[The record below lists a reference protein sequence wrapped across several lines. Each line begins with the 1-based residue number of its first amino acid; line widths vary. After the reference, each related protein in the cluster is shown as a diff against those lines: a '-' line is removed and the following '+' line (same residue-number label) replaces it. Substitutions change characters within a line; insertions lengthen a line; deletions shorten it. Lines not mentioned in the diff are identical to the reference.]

1 MLFVSGD
8 QWKIGK
14 VAELSPSKLCNL
26 LYCTT
31 CGQHY
36 LYSGDHI
43 KITERIR
50 GGWQCQKCKT
60 CQNCRQAGNE
70 DRYLLCD
77 VCDGAY
83 HAYCLRPQM
92 SSVPKNGWK
101 CKRCRRCTDCN
112 SKTPGSGQSSRWHN
126 NYSVCDSCY
135 QQRNK
140 GLACPLCGRAYRH
153 SAQREM
159 IQCSSCRKHVHS
171 ACDPEATE
179 EKILERRALQYNYMY
194 VCKICKGQ
202 QQVKGPGANAGTSM
216 AAPLSRAYDDPS
228 TLETV
233 EDPAGAGRG
242 KPANVNES
250 KKKLFASAA
259 SRAKPGYTWSAQQGL
274 PGPNMDL
281 TSSIAEKKKRVA
293 EIRAR
298 RGRTPKYK
306 GMVGLSKPQGDP
318 SMKEDDV
325 QEENKMIICSVND
338 DFVLKQDMCSMCG
351 SLGNDLEGRLICCAQ
366 CGQCYHP
373 HCVNVKVTKIILQ
386 KGWRCLDCTV
396 CEGCGKKHDEANLI
410 LCDDCDISYHIYCT
424 DPPLEQVPD
433 GAWKCKWCSVCQYCG
448 TNTPGINCNWFDNYS
463 TCGPCHSL
471 QQCPLCEEG
480 YEDGE
485 LIVTCSTCTRWCHAE
500 CDNIQNEE
508 EAEKCFEAGYMC
520 QLCRPDNSL
529 PPHLADRA
537 DDDHDHLPTR
547 KALHRPPSPPMSP
560 DYPAYGGFYSNA
572 SYMLDGVM
580 LSERG
585 MQHLKSLTIEKDKR
599 MRKRRL
605 GPDTF
610 NPLDPAGGS
619 SHDNSL
625 EGEEDEDDEAPPA
638 TPGVS
643 AMSGNHK
650 DGEIVKPLP
659 DGSAPEPPE
668 GFTIVVKDNGLMVLR
683 KRRYRDLKK
692 VGIGGFQA
700 KVRTP
705 KGPAKGKEEEVD
717 DNDPNKPKKRVAWR
731 PKKNKILVQY
741 PEYIQDAFFGKDFMA
756 KCPDKMDDEEVLPS
770 PDKKRLQSADDGK
783 AVHLN
788 KDALAALEEMKAKEE
803 AERKEREAEEEKARA
818 AMEAAA
824 KVAADKARIAQEE
837 LEALNQEAQKEE
849 GETSSKKSAKEEE
862 KTEDEDLMLPS
873 DLFGDVDI
881 FNIFKGT
888 DDGTGIDIDDSVLD
902 EAEEVDGNNETQ
914 QPTEQKV
921 DVNKELTEGL
931 QDMLGPDFNVKDV
944 EDIFN
949 IAATDTNK
957 GPELKPELKA
967 EDIKSE
973 PGEAAPST
981 AVSSAPAQ
989 TENANIPISVSSIKT
1004 EIQPPVSQD
1013 QKPPVNSPMA
1023 APGAGGNF
1031 ALDQSQGGDSG
1042 PGQVGQAM
1050 MNSTETFSG
1059 QMMVPRLAT
1068 SVQSQPPQASV
1079 QNQQNSPALPSGMQ
1093 ASTPSMQMSTPSMQM
1108 STPSM
1113 QMSTPNM
1120 QMSTPNMQMS
1130 TPSMQMSTPSMQMS
1144 TPSMQMSTP
1153 VMRQNPPAQV
1163 HNQPNMM
1170 ENTAGNSQMLT
1181 GNPGAGMQMSTQN
1194 MQQMPNTMQQSQM
1207 PQMQT
1212 TMTPQIQGG
1221 QMQMQQLLQQQRM
1234 MGMGQ
1239 QIIQQGRPMVQQ
1251 QQQPASVSVP
1261 QHQLQGMRQQGFIRQ
1276 PGHMMQQQQQ
1286 QVVMPGQ
1293 RVVMQ
1298 QLPNGQIIQRGQL
1311 VGQGGQIIRQ
1321 LQPGVPM
1328 QPQQPQQVQHQPQ
1341 PQPQQPQQVVI
1352 QPGHS
1357 VPAAATNTPA
1367 PKESAQQNMQK
1378 WEADEPQ
1385 GENATIAMI
1394 LYANINHTNLKMEY
1408 PKWEDRIKQI
1418 AKIWKNL
1425 PNEKRVPYVTKAR
1438 ENRTAN
1444 RSRGPVSIIFIIRHQ
1459 SPVR

>member
-1 MLFVSGD
+1 M
-8 QWKIGK
+8 
-14 VAELSPSKLCNL
+14 A
-26 LYCTT
+26 
-31 CGQHY
+31 
-36 LYSGDHI
+36 
-43 KITERIR
+43 
-50 GGWQCQKCKT
+50 
-60 CQNCRQAGNE
+60 
-70 DRYLLCD
+70 
-77 VCDGAY
+77 
-83 HAYCLRPQM
+83 
-92 SSVPKNGWK
+92 SVPKNGWK

-140 GLACPLCGRAYRH
+140 GLACPCCGRAYRH

-179 EKILERRALQYNYMY
+179 EKILERRALQFNYMY

-233 EDPAGAGRG
+233 EDPAGTARG

-250 KKKLFASAA
+250 KKKLFSSAS
-259 SRAKPGYTWSAQQGL
+259 SKAKPGYTWSAQQGL
-274 PGPNMDL
+274 PGPNLDL

-318 SMKEDDV
+318 SMKEEDV

-448 TNTPGINCNWFDNYS
+448 TNTPGINCSWFDNYS

-500 CDNIQNEE
+500 CDNIQTEE

-529 PPHLADRA
+529 PPHLANREDG
-537 DDDHDHLPTR
+537 DDDHLPSR
-547 KALHRPPSPPMSP
+547 KALHRPPSPPISP
-560 DYPAYGGFYSNA
+560 DYPVYGGFYSNA

-605 GPDTF
+605 GPDAMF
-610 NPLDPAGGS
+610 NPMDPAGGS

-625 EGEEDEDDEAPPA
+625 EGEEDEDDDGPPA
-638 TPGVS
+638 TPGVK
-643 AMSGNHK
+643 AMTGSHK

-700 KVRTP
+700 KTRQP
-705 KGPAKGKEEEVD
+705 KGATKGKEEEID

-741 PEYIQDAFFGKDFMA
+741 PEYIQDAFFGKDFME

-770 PDKKRLQSADDGK
+770 PDKRRIQNTDDGK

-803 AERKEREAEEEKARA
+803 AERKEREVEEEKARA

-849 GETSSKKSAKEEE
+849 GETSNKKAKEEE

-888 DDGTGIDIDDSVLD
+888 EDGTGIDIDDSVLD
-902 EAEEVDGNNETQ
+902 EAEEVDGNNDAE

-957 GPELKPELKA
+957 EAELKSELKA

-973 PGEAAPST
+973 PGEPPAPSSTASAAP
-981 AVSSAPAQ
+981 AENVSMP
-989 TENANIPISVSSIKT
+989 VSSIKT
-1004 EIQPPVSQD
+1004 EMPVPVSQE
-1013 QKPPVNSPMA
+1013 QSLTSPMV
-1023 APGAGGNF
+1023 APGTAGNF
-1031 ALDQSQGGDSG
+1031 LPNQSQGGDSNA
-1042 PGQVGQAM
+1042 GQVQQGM
-1050 MNSTETFSG
+1050 MTETFSG
-1059 QMMVPRLAT
+1059 QMLVPRLAT
-1068 SVQSQPPQASV
+1068 SVQSQSQPSPAPAPAPAPAPTHV
-1079 QNQQNSPALPSGMQ
+1079 QNQQNSPMLGSGMQ
-1093 ASTPSMQMSTPSMQM
+1093 VSTPSMQMSTQM
-1108 STPSM
+1108 SAPA
-1113 QMSTPNM
+1113 
-1120 QMSTPNMQMS
+1120 
-1130 TPSMQMSTPSMQMS
+1130 
-1144 TPSMQMSTP
+1144 
-1153 VMRQNPPAQV
+1153 MRQNPPAPPV
-1163 HNQPNMM
+1163 HSQPNMM
-1170 ENTAGNSQMLT
+1170 ENSTANSQMLA
-1181 GNPGAGMQMSTQN
+1181 GNTGAGMQMSTQN
-1194 MQQMPNTMQQSQM
+1194 MPMSNTMQQSQM

-1221 QMQMQQLLQQQRM
+1221 PMQMQQLLQQQRM
-1234 MGMGQ
+1234 MGGMGQ
-1239 QIIQQGRPMVQQ
+1239 QLIQQQQGRPMVQQ
-1251 QQQPASVSVP
+1251 QQQPSSVQ

-1298 QLPNGQIIQRGQL
+1298 QQILPNGQIIQRGQL

-1321 LQPGVPM
+1321 LQPGVAM
-1328 QPQQPQQVQHQPQ
+1328 QPQQPQQVQHQAQ
-1341 PQPQQPQQVVI
+1341 PQPQQQPQPVM

-1357 VPAAATNTPA
+1357 MPVAATNTPA
-1367 PKESAQQNMQK
+1367 PKDSAQQNMQK

-1444 RSRGPVSIIFIIRHQ
+1444 RSRGPVSITFYSLPQVSCLINIRIEIN
-1459 SPVR
+1459 SRLFRIYLDLLLI